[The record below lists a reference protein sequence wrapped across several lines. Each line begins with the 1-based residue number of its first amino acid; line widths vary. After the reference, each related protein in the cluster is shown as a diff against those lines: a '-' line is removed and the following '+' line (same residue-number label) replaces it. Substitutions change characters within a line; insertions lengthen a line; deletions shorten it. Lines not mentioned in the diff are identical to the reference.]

1 VAATSKQLCEITNVS
16 NEVLRH
22 KYIDPLVN
30 QGIIN
35 KARSNIRKNENIY
48 WPADS
53 EGQNIFSLF
62 KDENF
67 KLRVMD
73 PRRYPSKGFII
84 DSFRQT
90 GIFGEMFG
98 DNDRSIFKKNIF
110 DIYRLEDENGLEITL
125 EELAKRYFS
134 DPETCFIE
142 DYDKPESVYRNDYT
156 KMVLLNSVL
165 PRSSN
170 IIVESSSYIENFS
183 IEKIGQNT
191 PASVVED
198 LAEHFDENSN
208 PADSAD
214 SSKFGYDC
222 YYCTKQRKKR
232 LRTND
237 RAEYENHIL
246 TKHAH
251 KLCYPNKG
259 IHRQVWVNPTGQT
272 MGK

>member
-1 VAATSKQLCEITNVS
+1 
-16 NEVLRH
+16 
-22 KYIDPLVN
+22 
-30 QGIIN
+30 
-35 KARSNIRKNENIY
+35 
-48 WPADS
+48 
-53 EGQNIFSLF
+53 
-62 KDENF
+62 
-67 KLRVMD
+67 M
-73 PRRYPSKGFII
+73 
-84 DSFRQT
+84 
-90 GIFGEMFG
+90 
-98 DNDRSIFKKNIF
+98 
-110 DIYRLEDENGLEITL
+110 
-125 EELAKRYFS
+125 
-134 DPETCFIE
+134 
-142 DYDKPESVYRNDYT
+142 YRNDYT
-156 KMVLLNSVL
+156 KIVLLNSVL